1 MKIRLSKSKGVTQMK
16 IEYMQNG
23 EYQIPNLTLKQ
34 EEEVTIGKYGMMRKR
49 YLKEHRPILFTNY
62 LTTQTL
68 NQHLLEIDQTANQR
82 KALMS
87 EQMMKQMGV
96 NEELKAANQ
105 MEWIRLMNNIEE
117 TIQEIICKE
126 LIYN

>member
-1 MKIRLSKSKGVTQMK
+1 
-16 IEYMQNG
+16 MQNG